1 MTEDASGDVEEL
13 IRGGDLDALMLE
25 VDRRCGARDWDGLVH
40 LRDRCLAAIEV
51 GRQLWGVAQ
60 FAEYRLA
67 LEGPG
72 PYAAAVCRP
81 DAGRFTLGPLTEVAA
96 STHTWDEL
104 AEHLPTSWAAAT
116 VAQERVIRGEDLT
129 GDPRARPEDADLPL
143 VLQEWEPAYPLP
155 RYRSHDLLEGGPAP
169 LEDVDPVTVDAT
181 GDAESVEMPLLE
193 RAVREVTATWVEQSN
208 GGSRLAVVRADA
220 HDAVAALLPDGRVA
234 PIAADAA
241 LERLAWAAA
250 SGGAYGRRRGMA
262 AGRSSAAFVARAA
275 GALDLDA
282 GADELG
288 TRLAELDW
296 WHIAAPEGGWR
307 LRLAVADAE
316 GGWAAALDAWDREL
330 EDEEG
335 PGGI

>member
-1 MTEDASGDVEEL
+1 MSDDATGDVEEL
-13 IRGGDLDALMLE
+13 IRGGDVDALMLE

-72 PYAAAVCRP
+72 AYAAEVCRP
-81 DAGRFTLGPLTEVAA
+81 GAGRFTLGPLTEVAA
-96 STHTWDEL
+96 STHAWDEL
-104 AEHLPTSWAAAT
+104 ADHLPTSWAAAT

-129 GDPRARPEDADLPL
+129 GDPRAYPDDLDLPL
-143 VLQEWEPAYPLP
+143 VLQDWEPSYPVP

-169 LEDVDPVTVDAT
+169 LEDVEHAPVVGTA
-181 GDAESVEMPLLE
+181 DAEPLEMPLLA

-208 GGSRLAVVRADA
+208 GGSRLVVVRGDADA
-220 HDAVAALLPDGRVA
+220 AVAALVPEGRVA
-234 PIAADAA
+234 PIAPDAA

-275 GALDLDA
+275 TGLDLDA
-282 GADELG
+282 DADELG
-288 TRLAELDW
+288 ARIAELDW

-307 LRLAVADAE
+307 LRLAFADA
-316 GGWAAALDAWDREL
+316 GAGWAAALDAWDREL
-330 EDEEG
+330 EEGDEG
-335 PGGI
+335 F